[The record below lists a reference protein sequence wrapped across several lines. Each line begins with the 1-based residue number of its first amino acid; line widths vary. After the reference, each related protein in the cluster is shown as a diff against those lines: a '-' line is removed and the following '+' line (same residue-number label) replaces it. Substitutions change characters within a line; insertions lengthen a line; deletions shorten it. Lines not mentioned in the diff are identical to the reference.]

1 MNINCSNNANLDQ
14 LQASK
19 DALNEKMGTLSG
31 GAIGVLSAN
40 LNNLKAAADKQQADL
55 LKALPNPPQ
64 LPNFKQQLDALKG
77 KTGIDLEL
85 AKQKLNDTWG
95 KSLPNI
101 DINDLANK
109 VAKPALPVGLQLPTA
124 EGFDFCKDVPN
135 IEGTID
141 TATGEIASIKDKGP
155 ETTTATE
162 SAKPVEDLTATV
174 EDAASSPSKSGTI
187 TLSFTEIQDGFRAY
201 QKQDKADE
209 DSYITDTKA
218 IKKLAK
224 IRKSKTFKKLSKY
237 VNKKNKKDS
246 TFGYFSFYNTEAN
259 DSEKEILSDYFQN
272 KGIVQKIGAF
282 RKAYKKIAASFYLNS
297 DKDEGVIQTLYD
309 NFIKIN
315 AEYKDYDITPTT
327 INAIYVKIDLV
338 PIADK
343 ARNTYNQYREVLINM
358 QLYTDG

>member
-19 DALNEKMGTLSG
+19 DALNAKMGDLAG
-31 GAIGVLSAN
+31 GNINDLSAN

-55 LKALPNPPQ
+55 LKAIPKPPQ
-64 LPNFKQQLDALKG
+64 QPNFKQQLDALKG
-77 KTGIDLEL
+77 KTGIDLEQ
-85 AKQKLNDTWG
+85 AKQKLNSTWG

-109 VAKPALPVGLQLPTA
+109 VAKPPSNLQLPTA
-124 EGFDFCKDVPN
+124 GGFDFCKDVPN

-162 SAKPVEDLTATV
+162 SANPVEDLTATV
-174 EDAASSPSKSGTI
+174 EDAASSPSKSGVL
-187 TLSFTEIQDGFRAY
+187 TLSFTEIHDGFRAY

-218 IKKLAK
+218 IKNLAK
-224 IRKSKTFKKLSKY
+224 IRKSRTFKKLSKY
-237 VNKKNKKDS
+237 VNKKNKEDN

-259 DSEKEILSDYFQN
+259 DSEKEILSDYFRN

-282 RKAYKKIAASFYLNS
+282 RKAYKKISASFYLNS
-297 DKDEGVIQTLYD
+297 DKDDSIIQTLYD

-315 AEYKDYDITPTT
+315 AEYKDYSITLNT

-343 ARNTYNQYREVLINM
+343 ARNTFNQYKEVIYNM
-358 QLYTDG
+358 RLYTDG